1 MIICKFYVSSML
13 FVFLLELVLELHP
26 DLSLLTVHEQFV
38 HLVHLF
44 FKHVDRVLESRHL
57 FCLDTL

>member
-1 MIICKFYVSSML
+1 ML